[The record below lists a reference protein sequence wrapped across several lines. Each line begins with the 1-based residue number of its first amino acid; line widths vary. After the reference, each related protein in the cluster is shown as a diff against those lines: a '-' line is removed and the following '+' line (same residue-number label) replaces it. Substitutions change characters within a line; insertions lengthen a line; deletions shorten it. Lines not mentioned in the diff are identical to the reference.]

1 MRKTKFLSV
10 LVLFA
15 LVAVALPIIG
25 SVNAVATHSN
35 RGELAQVTGPV
46 DGEQAFD
53 LQPFTTES
61 YVLESAH
68 NYANNYDNTWTITKT
83 GATQIRVHFTRI
95 DVEYGYDYVYVYDA
109 NNAQLHKLT
118 GSYSSGGWTQWST
131 GSSIKV
137 RLVTDYSVTRWGFAI
152 DQIEY
157 EGGGGGGGG
166 GGGDHVLQSGVA
178 ATSSLSDTGA
188 TETWTI
194 QVEANAN
201 NMHTVLTCGNADFDV
216 YGRLGAAPTT
226 STYDWRGYT
235 YGGEDVNFANPGAGT
250 WYIMV
255 RSYSGS
261 GSYSLTVTIS
271 YNGGGGDA
279 EKIAVFFWA
288 SDAGTQQVINE
299 YKSVL
304 QNEGYTKFFE
314 FKDTTNF
321 RNDFNQVAAYEDAN
335 DIVFFYLFGHGS
347 NDGYHSSTAFA
358 PQSSVVRSDEFRSM
372 LDTLDSTKVGLVISS
387 CHSGDWADDMRGGH
401 YLAIS
406 SSDETHNSWAVT
418 TIPGE
423 ERFANYFWN
432 YVSQG
437 YDAATAYQKAAA
449 DLPQTGSYVQ
459 FPKICNECTYNF
471 FA

>member
-1 MRKTKFLSV
+1 MLLLFS
-10 LVLFA
+10 LV
-15 LVAVALPIIG
+15 VMALPLLSG
-25 SVNAVATHSN
+25 QNAVASPLSQGAVNGEYAFASN
-35 RGELAQVTGPV
+35 S
-46 DGEQAFD
+46 
-53 LQPFTTES
+53 FTTES

-68 NYANNYDNTWTITKT
+68 NYANNYDHTWTITKT
-83 GATQIRVHFTRI
+83 GATKIRVHFTKI
-95 DVEYGYDYVYVYDA
+95 DVENGYDFVYVYDG

-118 GSYSSGGWTQWST
+118 GTYSSGGWTAWSNSDT
-131 GSSIKV
+131 IKI

-166 GGGDHVLQSGVA
+166 DHVLQNGVA
-178 ATSSLSDTGA
+178 VTSSLSSTGA
-188 TETWTI
+188 TEMWTI
-194 QVEANAN
+194 QVDANAN
-201 NMHTVLTCGNADFDV
+201 NMHTVLTCGSNDFDV
-216 YGRLGAAPTT
+216 YGRLGAEPTT

-235 YGGEDVNFANPGAGT
+235 SGGEDVNFANPGAGT

-261 GSYSLTVTIS
+261 GSYSLTVTITYES
-271 YNGGGGDA
+271 GGGGGGDA

-299 YKSVL
+299 YKQVL

-321 RNDFNQVAAYEDAN
+321 QNDFNRVAEYEDAN
-335 DIVFFYLFGHGS
+335 DIVFFYLFGHGR
-347 NDGYHSSTAFA
+347 NDGYHSYTAFA
-358 PQSSVVRSDEFRSM
+358 PRSSEVGSHQFRRM
-372 LDTLDSTKVGLVISS
+372 LDTLDSSKVGLLISS

-406 SSDETHNSWAVT
+406 SSDEAHNSWAVT

-423 ERFANYFWN
+423 EKFANYFWN

-437 YDAATAYQKAAA
+437 YNAVTAYRKAAA
-449 DLPQTGSYVQ
+449 DMPQSGYYVQ
-459 FPKICNECTYNF
+459 NPKLCDECDYNF
-471 FA
+471 FG